1 MTHKAANSGRKPDP
15 RQTDLDQ
22 SAKMPR
28 IFRERSNY
36 VISTGGSSVV
46 RGLSQRRGGMKA
58 DDLIN
63 IITNRPKNA

>member
-1 MTHKAANSGRKPDP
+1 VTHKANPGKKPAR

-63 IITNRPKNA
+63 IITSRPTKA